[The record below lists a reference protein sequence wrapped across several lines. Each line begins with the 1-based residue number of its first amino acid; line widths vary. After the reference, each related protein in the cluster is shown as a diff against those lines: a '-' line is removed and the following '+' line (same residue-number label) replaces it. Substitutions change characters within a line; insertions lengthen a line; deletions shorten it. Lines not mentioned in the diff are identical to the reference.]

1 MLELAKIIQFKECLL
16 PLYAHMIQV
25 VLDAGFNYDTAKF
38 CMQWGKNFPA
48 SENEGILFY
57 GRANNGWI
65 TSSNDVNELFTEGS
79 EDCIFALGNQMSWM
93 EDDYIE
99 NDNGGGYRPSRSAF
113 IRTMRNV
120 ASEYYDEWSS
130 HVAWSNLYK
139 IAPWKGGN
147 PSDSLCYTELDDCV
161 KIMQA
166 EISFLSPC
174 SVVML
179 TGWNWAKD
187 FLIPM
192 NGGQEP
198 EYIDK
203 EAWGDYWAWAYR
215 IGGRLIIVSEH
226 PQGKP
231 EAAHAEAIVNL
242 IERNSNN

>member
-1 MLELAKIIQFKECLL
+1 MVLTKIIQFRECLL
-16 PLYAHMIQV
+16 PLYTHMIQL
-25 VLDAGFNYDTAKF
+25 VLNAGYYDTAKF
-38 CMQWGKNFPA
+38 CMQWGRNFPTA
-48 SENEGILFY
+48 ENEGIIFY

-65 TSSNDVNELFTEGS
+65 TSSNSVNELFAEES
-79 EDCIFALGNQMSWM
+79 EDCIFALDNQMDWM
-93 EDDYIE
+93 EEYFIE
-99 NDNGGGYRPSRSAF
+99 NDDGGYRPSSSAL
-113 IRTMRNV
+113 IRTMRNI

-147 PSDSLCYTELDDCV
+147 PGNSLCYTELDDCV

-166 EISFLSPC
+166 EMSFLSPRI
-174 SVVML
+174 VVML

-187 FLIPM
+187 FLVTM

-203 EAWGDYWAWAYR
+203 EAWGDYWAWAYH

-226 PQGKP
+226 PQGKT
-231 EAAHAEAIVNL
+231 EAAHAKAIVNL
-242 IERNSNN
+242 IERNRNN

>member
-16 PLYAHMIQV
+16 PLYAHMIQIV
-25 VLDAGFNYDTAKF
+25 QDSGHNYDTAKF
-38 CMQWGKNFPA
+38 CMQWGKNYPA
-48 SENEGILFY
+48 SKNEGILFY
-57 GRANNGWI
+57 GRANNGWV
-65 TSSNDVNELFTEGS
+65 SSSKDVKDLFTEES
-79 EDCIFALGNQMSWM
+79 EDCIFTLANQMSWM
-93 EDDYIE
+93 EEDFIE
-99 NDNGGGYRPSRSAF
+99 NDNGGYRPSSSAF

-120 ASEYYDEWSS
+120 AGEYYDEWSS

-139 IAPWKGGN
+139 IAPADGGN
-147 PSDSLCYTELDDCV
+147 PSESLCYTELDDCV

-166 EISFLSPC
+166 EISFLSPRA
-174 SVVML
+174 VVML
-179 TGWNWAKD
+179 TGYYWAKD
-187 FLIPM
+187 FLVPM

-198 EYIDK
+198 DCIDE

-231 EAAHAEAIVNL
+231 EATHAEAIVNL